1 MPTRTAEVAVVGA
14 GVIGL
19 AAADALAQAG
29 TDVVCFDP
37 QPGSGQSAGLTR
49 VFRHVHD
56 QADLVALAQEAR
68 RIWNEWGERAGI
80 PLVGDE
86 GVLFAGPG
94 AHEGAG
100 LLAAAGVEHRLVGE
114 EEQRELL
121 PALAPPAPEA
131 LFEAAG
137 GAIRVRPTIELLA
150 ASLGKRLHREEV
162 IALRPEGD
170 GVTLFTPEGLWR
182 CDRVLVCAGARTH
195 ELARPH
201 GVEIPVTFAL
211 HVRVTYTVRPELD
224 GRPLA
229 CWYDRTG
236 RYGPSV
242 YAGPLGSDRYV
253 VGVGTDDQLNGDPGS
268 ERSRRYVEQA
278 LPGLDPEP
286 VAYRPCW
293 LTILPWQADAFAL
306 WPAGPLLFF
315 AGHNLFKF
323 APVLGRL
330 LAAAA
335 RTGQIP
341 LELTPLR

>member
-1 MPTRTAEVAVVGA
+1 VGVVGA

-19 AAADALAQAG
+19 AVADALAQSG
-29 TDVVCFDP
+29 TEVVCFDS

-56 QADLVALAQEAR
+56 QAELVALAQGAR
-68 RIWNEWGERAGI
+68 RIWNEWGERAATS
-80 PLVGDE
+80 LVGGE

-94 AHEGAG
+94 TREGAE
-100 LLAAAGVEHRLVGE
+100 LLASAGVEHRLVGE

-121 PALAPPAPEA
+121 PPLAPPTPEA

-137 GAIRVRPTIELLA
+137 GAIRVRPTIALLVA
-150 ASLGKRLHREEV
+150 ALGERLVRSEV
-162 IALRPEGD
+162 IALRPDGE

-182 CDRVLVCAGARTH
+182 CDRVLLCAGARTH

-201 GVEIPVTFAL
+201 GVEIPVTHAL
-211 HVRVTYTVRPELD
+211 HVRVTYAVRSDLD
-224 GRPLA
+224 VRTLA

-236 RYGPSV
+236 RYGPNV
-242 YAGPLGSDRYV
+242 YGGPLGSDRYV
-253 VGVGTDDQLNGDPGS
+253 VGVGTDDQLDGDPGT

-293 LTILPWQADAFAL
+293 LTILPWHADAFAL
-306 WPAGPLLFF
+306 WSAGPMLFF

-330 LAAAA
+330 LAEAA
-335 RTGQIP
+335 RSGQIP
-341 LELTPLR
+341 PELTPPR

>member
-1 MPTRTAEVAVVGA
+1 M
-14 GVIGL
+14 
-19 AAADALAQAG
+19 
-29 TDVVCFDP
+29 
-37 QPGSGQSAGLTR
+37 
-49 VFRHVHD
+49 
-56 QADLVALAQEAR
+56 
-68 RIWNEWGERAGI
+68 
-80 PLVGDE
+80 
-86 GVLFAGPG
+86 
-94 AHEGAG
+94 
-100 LLAAAGVEHRLVGE
+100 
-114 EEQRELL
+114 
-121 PALAPPAPEA
+121 
-131 LFEAAG
+131 
-137 GAIRVRPTIELLA
+137 
-150 ASLGKRLHREEV
+150 
-162 IALRPEGD
+162 
-170 GVTLFTPEGLWR
+170 
-182 CDRVLVCAGARTH
+182 LVCAGARTH

-201 GVEIPVTFAL
+201 GVEIPVTLAL
-211 HVRVTYTVRPELD
+211 HVRVTYTVRPGLD

-253 VGVGTDDQLNGDPGS
+253 VGVGTDDQLNGDPGTD
-268 ERSRRYVEQA
+268 RSSRYVEQA

-341 LELTPLR
+341 PELTPPR

>member
-1 MPTRTAEVAVVGA
+1 VVVVGA

-19 AAADALAQAG
+19 AAADALAKAG
-29 TDVVCFDP
+29 TEVVCFDP

-56 QADLVALAQEAR
+56 QPELVALAQEAR
-68 RIWNEWGERAGI
+68 QLWDEWSRRAAT

-94 AHEGAG
+94 AEEGAE
-100 LLAAAGVEHRLVGE
+100 LLASAGVEHRLVGE

-121 PALAPPAPEA
+121 PVLALPAPAA

-137 GAIRVRPTIELLA
+137 GAIRVRPTIELLVSA
-150 ASLGKRLHREEV
+150 LGKRLVREEV
-162 IALRPEGD
+162 IAVRPEGD
-170 GVTLFTPEGLWR
+170 GVTLFTSEGIWR
-182 CDRVLVCAGARTH
+182 CDRVLVCAGVRTH

-201 GVEIPVTFAL
+201 GVEIPVTLAL
-211 HVRVTYTVRPELD
+211 HVRVTYSVRPELD
-224 GRPLA
+224 VRRLA

-236 RYGPSV
+236 RYGPNV

-286 VAYRPCW
+286 IAYRPCW
-293 LTILPWQADAFAL
+293 LTVLPWQADAFAV
-306 WPAGPLLFF
+306 WSTGPLLFF

-323 APVLGRL
+323 APVLGGL
-330 LAAAA
+330 LAGVA
-335 RTGQIP
+335 RTGQVP
-341 LELTPLR
+341 PELTPPR

>member
-1 MPTRTAEVAVVGA
+1 MGVIGA

-29 TDVVCFDP
+29 TKVVCFDP

-56 QADLVALAQEAR
+56 QPELVALAQEAR
-68 RIWNEWGERAGI
+68 QIWTEWGERAAS

-94 AHEGAG
+94 VEQAAE
-100 LLAAAGVEHRLVGE
+100 LLASAGVEHRVVGE

-121 PALAPPAPEA
+121 PALAPPAPDA

-137 GAIRVRPTIELLA
+137 GAIRVRPTIQLLA
-150 ASLGKRLHREEV
+150 SALGKRLVREEV
-162 IALRPEGD
+162 IAVRPEGD
-170 GVTLFTPEGLWR
+170 GVTLFTREGLWR
-182 CDRVLVCAGARTH
+182 CDRVLVCAGARTQ

-201 GVEIPVTFAL
+201 GIEIPVTLAL
-211 HVRVTYTVRPELD
+211 HVRVTYSVRPEVD

-236 RYGPSV
+236 RYGPNV

-253 VGVGTDDQLNGDPGS
+253 VGVGTDDQLNGDPGT

-286 VAYRPCW
+286 IAYRPCW
-293 LTILPWQADAFAL
+293 LTILPWQADAFAV
-306 WPAGPLLFF
+306 WAAGPVLFF

-330 LAAAA
+330 LAGAA
-335 RTGQIP
+335 RTGQVP
-341 LELTPLR
+341 PELMPRR

>member
-1 MPTRTAEVAVVGA
+1 M
-14 GVIGL
+14 IGL
-19 AAADALAQAG
+19 AAADALSQAG
-29 TDVVCFDP
+29 TEVLCFDP
-37 QPGSGQSAGLTR
+37 KPGSGQSAGLTR

-56 QADLVALAQEAR
+56 QAELVALAQEAR
-68 RIWNEWGERAGI
+68 RIWNEWGERAAT
-80 PLVGDE
+80 PLVGNE
-86 GVLFAGPG
+86 GVLFAGPE
-94 AHEGAG
+94 AQERAD

-114 EEQRELL
+114 QEQRELL
-121 PALAPPAPEA
+121 PALAPPVAEA
-131 LFEAAG
+131 LFEPAG
-137 GAIRVRPTIELLA
+137 GAIRVRPTIELLIA
-150 ASLGKRLHREEV
+150 ALGERLIREEV
-162 IALRPEGD
+162 IAVHPDGD
-170 GVTLFTPEGLWR
+170 GVTIFTSEGLWR

-195 ELARPH
+195 ELARAH
-201 GVEIPVTFAL
+201 EVEIPVELAL
-211 HVRVTYTVRPELD
+211 HVRVTYSVRPELD
-224 GRPLA
+224 VRRLA

-253 VGVGTDDQLNGDPGS
+253 VGVGTDDQLNGDPGT

-286 VAYRPCW
+286 VAYRPCL

-341 LELTPLR
+341 PELTPPR